1 MIPRRFSVFAPADS
15 LAGASRR
22 RREAE
27 STSSR
32 YPRKLRFI
40 IGDPREPNETTNPS
54 REDIASAGATSFF
67 FAGESDDS
75 PRPAEDSPASQ
86 KTGFFPENVT

>member
-15 LAGASRR
+15 LVGSSRR
-22 RREAE
+22 PRQAE

-40 IGDPREPNETTNPS
+40 IDDPREPRETTNPD
-54 REDIASAGATSFF
+54 REDIASSGASSFF

-75 PRPAEDSPASQ
+75 LMPAEDSPASQ